1 MCAKFTNAQVCSL
14 HAEVYKLRVN
24 EVTHRSSSGSTYLRR
39 ISNDRSKV
47 GGGDPSLYRY
57 GENLYGE
64 QQIDDRSTS
73 HQKVTSTP
81 PIPRVTTGD
90 GSEVIDNSALPF
102 EEQGSGGEFGDG
114 VDGSIQDLVDSRNRE
129 NIGATAPVD
138 RINSGIRED
147 NNIPLTTSGGRT
159 SFTNN
164 KRSPME
170 DQLAELLAT
179 RELLKSA
186 RRRPSPP
193 DSLPLSQMENP
204 YKSADIS

>member
-1 MCAKFTNAQVCSL
+1 MCAKLTNAQVCSL

-64 QQIDDRSTS
+64 QQMDDRSTS

-90 GSEVIDNSALPF
+90 GSEVIDNSVLPF
-102 EEQGSGGEFGDG
+102 EEQGSGDGDG
-114 VDGSIQDLVDSRNRE
+114 GGGVGSIQDLVDSRNRE

-147 NNIPLTTSGGRT
+147 NNIPLTTNGGRT
-159 SFTNN
+159 SFTN

-186 RRRPSPP
+186 RRRPLP